1 MKIKAAVTHRPG
13 GEFELEEVEL
23 GDPRPEEVLV
33 RIVATG
39 VCHTD
44 MVARDQ
50 EYPVPLPA
58 VLGHEGAGVVEK
70 VGDNVTTV
78 DVGDHVVLSFSS
90 CGECK
95 SCLTGHP
102 YACEN
107 FFDLNFAGT
116 SYYQDHRL
124 QKNGQNLSTFFGQ
137 SSFGAYA
144 VAHNRNVVK
153 VDKDLDLSLLGPLGC
168 GIQTGAGALLNTL
181 KPQAGSTFAVF
192 GCGAVGLSALLASK
206 AVGVTTIIAVD
217 VHDNRL
223 ELAHELGA
231 THTVNAKNTDPVE
244 KIKDITAGG
253 VNYAVESSGVPAV
266 LRQAVESLTFMGV
279 TAVIGAPP
287 FGKEVNLDINDI
299 LVTEKTV
306 TGVIEGDSIPQIFIP
321 QLIELYKAGKF
332 PFDKLVKFYDF
343 EEINA
348 AVHDSETGKTIK
360 PIVKISA

>member
-1 MKIKAAVTHRPG
+1 MKVKAAVTHDKG
-13 GEFELEEVEL
+13 GEFQIEEVEL
-23 GDPRPEEVLV
+23 GEPKPEEVLV

-58 VLGHEGAGVVEK
+58 VLGHEGAGIVEK

-78 DVGDHVVLSFSS
+78 EPGDHVVLSFSS

-95 SCLTGHP
+95 SCLSGHP

-107 FFDLNFAGT
+107 FFELNFAGT
-116 SYYQDHRL
+116 SYYDDHRL
-124 QKNGQNLSTFFGQ
+124 QKDGRSLSTFFGQ
-137 SSFGAYA
+137 SSFSAYA
-144 VAHNRNVVK
+144 VSHSRNVVK
-153 VDKDLDLSLLGPLGC
+153 VDKDIDLSLLGPLGC
-168 GIQTGAGALLNTL
+168 GIQTGAGAVLNTL
-181 KPQAGSTFAVF
+181 RPQAGSKLAVF
-192 GCGAVGLSALLASK
+192 GCGAVGLSALLAAK
-206 AVGVTTIIAVD
+206 AVGVTTLIAID
-217 VHDNRL
+217 VHDHRL
-223 ELAHELGA
+223 ELARELGA
-231 THTVNAKNTDPVE
+231 THMINAKNTDPVE
-244 KIKDITAGG
+244 EIKNITGGG

-266 LRQAVESLTFMGV
+266 LRQSVESLTFMGV

-343 EEINA
+343 EDINT

-360 PIVKISA
+360 PIVKIGA